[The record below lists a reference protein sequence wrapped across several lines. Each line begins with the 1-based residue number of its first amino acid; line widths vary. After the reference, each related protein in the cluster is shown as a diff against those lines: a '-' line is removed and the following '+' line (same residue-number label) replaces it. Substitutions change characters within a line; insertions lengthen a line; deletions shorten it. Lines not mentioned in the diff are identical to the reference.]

1 MAPVERHIE
10 EALYRSAVELIER
23 RYPNRMGRRGGDAT
37 RRQRQR

>member
-23 RYPNRMGRRGGDAT
+23 RYPTGWGGAAAM
-37 RRQRQR
+37 